1 MELRFVIFCALI
13 GLMASEPQQWNPI
26 GKKNETSKYRPGKYL
41 ELVLSDGCKSD
52 ALQCVCGENNNYLC
66 GVGEF
71 CVVPKG
77 YREPKRLVY
86 EENF

>member
-1 MELRFVIFCALI
+1 MEIISDFA
-13 GLMASEPQQWNPI
+13 
-26 GKKNETSKYRPGKYL
+26 TSDYRPGKYL

-77 YREPKRLVY
+77 YQEPKRL
-86 EENF
+86 ENFYWIKI